1 MSKTVDLTPDTTP
14 DSVLQAIRHILPG
27 CTGFV
32 ELKYAWHHHR
42 AAPHIPVY
50 RVSIIPSVL
59 DTWPCPY
66 SGSGS
71 DESLGKAFAA
81 AVDDYFKKKFDHE
94 SKSDQS
100 SGGGVSGAGGV
111 STDQPRPPEKLPF

>member
-42 AAPHIPVY
+42 AVPHVPVY

-66 SGSGS
+66 SGSGG
-71 DESLGKAFAA
+71 DECLAKALVA
-81 AVDDYFKKKFDHE
+81 AVDDYFRQKHAHE
-94 SKSDQS
+94 AKAAQRS
-100 SGGGVSGAGGV
+100 SEA
-111 STDQPRPPEKLPF
+111 TADQPCPPEKLPF